1 MTYGWPKTSRDT
13 SLTKSPLIRI
23 VPRVPAQICRQ
34 LLINAVTG
42 EVGTGSN
49 MSGKATYQESRII
62 PRNGCECYSSLRS
75 IFREFKLLGS
85 SSIAFV
91 YASIARS
98 FFPAFEYASPKLS

>member
-1 MTYGWPKTSRDT
+1 MRVFYGKC
-13 SLTKSPLIRI
+13 L
-23 VPRVPAQICRQ
+23 V
-34 LLINAVTG
+34 NAVTG
-42 EVGTGSN
+42 EAGTGSN
-49 MSGKATYQESRII
+49 MSGKAYQELRII